1 MNQWSKKQADR
12 ILLIR
17 AYLADHPGADSVAI
31 GRALGIPSCA
41 VRRAWKKPGVKTGA
55 PQEPKDGEAREVAT
69 EILRT
74 PPTLDQLIADCA
86 IDLTREFVERHVVNK
101 FEQGSK
107 HPETGAVSVVPLYQI
122 KAWLKPVPGAK
133 EADIVRDTI
142 EWIRTN
148 SPVVKAAVEL
158 KPRSVAHEDAV
169 LLELSVPDLH
179 YGRLC
184 HVEEGYGN
192 YDIKIAAHVH
202 QQAIE
207 ALYHR
212 ASIFPIQRI
221 MLVVSGDFFNV
232 DNDKNETTAGTPQS
246 EDSRWSKTF
255 RQGVALLH
263 RAVEFLRS
271 KAEVEVRFIGGNH
284 DRTRLFYAG
293 EVVAA
298 MYANT
303 KGVTIINQPRVRQYT
318 RWGTVLLGFA
328 HGDGA
333 KHDKLPLIMASES
346 NELWAGATHR
356 EIHVGHLHHARE
368 TVFHAGNEHNAVRVR
383 VLPSLAEVDQWHALH
398 GFVGQKRAAEAYLW
412 GKHQGAI
419 GSFTWSPAR

>member
-41 VRRAWKKPGVKTGA
+41 VRRAWKKPGVKTGV
-55 PQEPKDGEAREVAT
+55 PQEPKDGEAREVCT

-142 EWIRTN
+142 EWIRAN
-148 SPVVKAAVEL
+148 SPVNPAKAPAKMATVQVDD
-158 KPRSVAHEDAV
+158 PVM
-169 LLELSVPDLH
+169 LELSVPDLH

-184 HVEEGYGN
+184 HTDETPSS
-192 YDIKIAAHVH
+192 YDVKIAAHIH

-207 ALYHR
+207 ALYTR
-212 ASIFPIQRI
+212 ASIFPIQKI
-221 MLVVSGDFFNV
+221 MLVISGDFFNV

-246 EDSRWSKTF
+246 EDSRWAKSF

-263 RAVEFLRS
+263 RAIEFLRS

-298 MYANT
+298 MYANAA
-303 KGVTIINQPRVRQYT
+303 GVTVINQPRVRQYT

-333 KHDKLPLIMASES
+333 KHDKLPLLMASES
-346 NELWAGATHR
+346 GDLWSGASHR
-356 EIHVGHLHHARE
+356 EIHVGHLHHSRE
-368 TVFHAGNEHNAVRVR
+368 TQFHAGNEHNAVRVR
-383 VLPSLAEVDQWHALH
+383 VLPSLAAVDTWHMLH

-412 GKHQGAI
+412 GRKCGAI
-419 GSFTWSPAR
+419 GSFTWSPP